1 MAHPIALT
9 AAAIIISSAA
19 LVFLG
24 ALTKK
29 RFKGTY
35 SVSAK
40 DISQKKGECTLSVLI
55 VSIYAR

>member
-1 MAHPIALT
+1 MLHPIALT

-19 LVFLG
+19 LVFFG
-24 ALTKK
+24 AITKK

-40 DISQKKGECTLSVLI
+40 DIPQAKGECTLSVLR
-55 VSIYAR
+55 VGLYAR